1 MLQALMQHFAQ
12 GPPTLDLDVYGS
24 MILDV
29 HCFYLCSNK
38 SRGNTRAY
46 GVNRQIFLS

>member
-1 MLQALMQHFAQ
+1 MLQALMPRFVQ

-38 SRGNTRAY
+38 GGGNT
-46 GVNRQIFLS
+46 